1 MHAEGAE
8 APGPAAAQADPAA
21 GVADAPAPA
30 PVLAQQARILGTED
44 VTPLFRCSRCKLP
57 AHLSCLVKTYPA
69 AAYKAID
76 EQPSS
81 RRVLAS
87 PEFYTGHWT
96 CFECWKWPKTVDAI
110 LTFRDLPL
118 AATAGELQADGQRN
132 SVTRE
137 YYVKFLG
144 VSHRWNEWVPA
155 RWVEGQRES
164 QGKLGVF
171 LRERVNAWQS
181 FTAGVVVQPGGAKAK
196 PVIAAVNPDFLR
208 VERVLDVQV
217 KRSKHNGVDGKRVEE
232 IKRLDLDKDIESV
245 YVKWLGLPYDASTW
259 ELVPVSGLPPE
270 GLDGDKVYKLKV
282 DAEMY
287 PSFVEA
293 FDEYKKRNMI
303 GSIGEEKPCTR
314 DPNFYE
320 FESQPDYIVG
330 GSLKDYQ
337 IDGLNWLVYQW
348 FNTQGCILAD
358 EMGLGKTLQ
367 IVSFLSTLYTG
378 NNYFPFL
385 ILAPSITIGHWL
397 DEFHKWAP
405 NMVVVHYTGSKTDRQ
420 MIREYEIFRPKSSS
434 STLRYRFHVLL
445 SSYESMMQ
453 ESQLFKEIPFAVL
466 VCDEGHRLK
475 NDESR
480 TFRQLMN
487 NITVQHKV
495 VLSGTPLQNN
505 MREMFNLLNFLD
517 PEQYSDPKDLAS
529 KFGIE
534 NIKSDDTIIPKI
546 HKFLRP
552 LFLRR
557 TKKEVLT
564 FLPPK
569 AEILVPCPLTP
580 VQREL
585 YKAVLAKN
593 FDLLRSIGVQ
603 SGQTETKAVPLKN
616 ILMELRKICN
626 HPYLGSSNLEP
637 PDTSAADLH
646 KLMVDASG
654 KFSLLQPMLRKLH
667 TRGHRVL
674 IFSQF
679 KIVLDIVEDFL
690 NGENYEYLRI
700 DGETP
705 TSQRHSMIN
714 SFNSPDSKHF
724 VFLLTTRTGGTGI
737 NLTSADTV
745 IIYDS
750 DWNPHQDIQAV
761 ARVHRIGQTKPVLI
775 YKLFTRDTVEC
786 EHAASIIER
795 STSKL
800 VLDKIVVG
808 ALDEENVDT
817 KQLSSILKV
826 GARKLFDEST
836 DQESSALK
844 FDDAAVERLI
854 DRDRIIEEEQEKEK
868 AIAVAQA
875 ASKNTEDEAGAEARE
890 NATKSSF
897 SFAKVWIL
905 DAEAAAAE
913 KAKEDDVMETE
924 EQGEDES
931 DENFWERLLQ
941 GRIET
946 AVQNFDDSMIL
957 GKRRRVAV
965 NYREARRNRPD
976 IQLELEADDASDE
989 YAPEDDSAQESAS
1002 DASEME
1008 DDALEFKGLSSNAE
1022 TQWVPWK
1029 TFTNRLDPFKARP
1042 YLPSESQRIAKCW
1055 LCLKQSC
1062 RYREHC
1068 EKAADANFLKT
1079 LLDGLTSVINRP
1091 AKPNTD
1097 LSSLRFKIR
1106 IVTRLLT
1113 HAMTLSNANS
1123 IQQKSRDDY
1132 LAHPRKRMTGP
1143 SAPAG
1148 EPRQSQSVAAL
1159 NHVVPAANIKLDE
1172 KSLKKLRDFNAQL
1185 QELRKMLQKEASPP
1199 NSIVPTAGAVHT
1211 ADFIDLTESP
1221 TLPTAPVQVPAV
1233 VPTSSI
1239 MPAIAASAPL
1249 PASTI
1254 ASNVGPP
1261 VLGHPQTAPSTNA
1274 ASKPA
1279 LPPIAPSQ
1287 ILKSHPEVPSQI
1299 HRLDPQLSVQTARI
1313 SGASLG
1319 QRLLASN
1326 SPTLSRPLLANQLN
1340 QQLLSDFASPPLAN
1354 SPVNL
1359 KGNAPQQFLST
1370 EPAQLVQQPT
1380 HPAQKQLSQNIG
1392 NFAIQSHQQILSQ
1405 QHLFATPSQLQFQ
1418 PQFAQAPQ
1426 ACLQQIQQQPRQ
1438 PQYGQISAPQVQI
1451 LPTQQ
1456 TSYSLSNPQNTSP
1469 HALLQLPQQSQTMPV
1484 NLQNLSQH
1492 PLLQP
1497 PISMLGGISSNSSE
1511 SGYVDPICWFCGETG
1526 HTPESCM
1533 KVHPQNIDN
1542 TCFEYLEAYFKSGKL
1557 PANRYNALRSL
1568 AHSRLEQKQSYARE
1582 AAARIAQ
1589 TF

>member
-1 MHAEGAE
+1 METTADEDEFAGVECILDTRTGTDGVIEYLVKWEGNTSEAAWVPEDDVVGLDSLIAEFNKPKSTQSLEGGENSESGQGHSGQQGAKRNADGVERERGSADKPRKKPVKVAAKQVVRNGKVVYSVLWDDKSLSEESANSIRGNALESLIEEYEIAETSGSTGTRSTRSSQSLAPTTTRSAVLRNSRPAAIEIESVQTTRRTSSRNAGIKLDLIDEAAPEPAISSTRSGKKIGKGSESADAAQMRKRKNVIEDSDEEFNENEDDSEDEEEVDELALGNEVDDDDGYREGRRKIHDKREKGDEGMDLDEEEEEEEASDIESEDAEEEEEEGDTDGEVDDESTGRDLDSRNNGLKTHHDFCLRCGAGDENKPKKGRAKKDADLIGSVGELLPCATCSASCHEKCRIKPNKKDRERYSARAQELGFFIDVYQCPDCFPLTLPPCNICNLPVMHAEGAE

-320 FESQPDYIVG
+320 FETQPDFIVG

-775 YKLFTRDTVEC
+775 YKLFTRDTVES
-786 EHAASIIER
+786 SIIER

-1068 EKAADANFLKT
+1068 EKAADA
-1079 LLDGLTSVINRP
+1079 V
-1091 AKPNTD
+1091 
-1097 LSSLRFKIR
+1097 
-1106 IVTRLLT
+1106 
-1113 HAMTLSNANS
+1113 
-1123 IQQKSRDDY
+1123 
-1132 LAHPRKRMTGP
+1132 
-1143 SAPAG
+1143 
-1148 EPRQSQSVAAL
+1148 
-1159 NHVVPAANIKLDE
+1159 
-1172 KSLKKLRDFNAQL
+1172 
-1185 QELRKMLQKEASPP
+1185 
-1199 NSIVPTAGAVHT
+1199 
-1211 ADFIDLTESP
+1211 
-1221 TLPTAPVQVPAV
+1221 
-1233 VPTSSI
+1233 
-1239 MPAIAASAPL
+1239 
-1249 PASTI
+1249 
-1254 ASNVGPP
+1254 
-1261 VLGHPQTAPSTNA
+1261 
-1274 ASKPA
+1274 
-1279 LPPIAPSQ
+1279 
-1287 ILKSHPEVPSQI
+1287 
-1299 HRLDPQLSVQTARI
+1299 
-1313 SGASLG
+1313 
-1319 QRLLASN
+1319 
-1326 SPTLSRPLLANQLN
+1326 
-1340 QQLLSDFASPPLAN
+1340 
-1354 SPVNL
+1354 
-1359 KGNAPQQFLST
+1359 
-1370 EPAQLVQQPT
+1370 
-1380 HPAQKQLSQNIG
+1380 
-1392 NFAIQSHQQILSQ
+1392 
-1405 QHLFATPSQLQFQ
+1405 
-1418 PQFAQAPQ
+1418 
-1426 ACLQQIQQQPRQ
+1426 
-1438 PQYGQISAPQVQI
+1438 
-1451 LPTQQ
+1451 
-1456 TSYSLSNPQNTSP
+1456 
-1469 HALLQLPQQSQTMPV
+1469 
-1484 NLQNLSQH
+1484 
-1492 PLLQP
+1492 
-1497 PISMLGGISSNSSE
+1497 
-1511 SGYVDPICWFCGETG
+1511 
-1526 HTPESCM
+1526 
-1533 KVHPQNIDN
+1533 
-1542 TCFEYLEAYFKSGKL
+1542 
-1557 PANRYNALRSL
+1557 
-1568 AHSRLEQKQSYARE
+1568 
-1582 AAARIAQ
+1582 
-1589 TF
+1589 

>member
-1 MHAEGAE
+1 MGPATSAAILVFLAPLPCQESANSITDKVLESLIEEYENAEAAGSTSSRSSRSSQSLAHTNTRSGTTITDNPTANETESVQTTRRTSSRNTGIKVDLRNQAAPEKGFSSTRSGKKIGKEVESAAATQLRKRKHVIEDSDEEFDGDASDSEDEEQVDELALDNDDEDEDGYRKERRNRRQGGTGKRREDLDVEDEEEASDINSEDDEEEEEDVDFEGEADESVGRNLDRRNNGLTTHHDFCLRCGAGDENKPKKGRAKKDADLIGSVGELLPCATCSASCHEKCRIKPNKKDRERYSARAQELGFFIDVYQCPDCFPLTLPPCNICNLPVMHAEGAE
-8 APGPAAAQADPAA
+8 APGPAA
-21 GVADAPAPA
+21 
-30 PVLAQQARILGTED
+30 AQQARILGTED

-505 MREMFNLLNFLD
+505 MREMFNLLNFLVRIVLLARNCFDCFSFQD

-714 SFNSPDSKHF
+714 SFNSTDSKHF

-775 YKLFTRDTVEC
+775 YKLFTRDTVES
-786 EHAASIIER
+786 SIIER

-817 KQLSSILKV
+817 KELSSILKV
-826 GARKLFDEST
+826 GARKLFEEST

-868 AIAVAQA
+868 AMTAAQA
-875 ASKNTEDEAGAEARE
+875 ASKNTEDDAGAEANE
-890 NATKSSF
+890 NATKPSF

-946 AVQNFDDSMIL
+946 AAQNFNDSMIL

-976 IQLELEADDASDE
+976 IQLELEADDVSDE
-989 YAPEDDSAQESAS
+989 YAPEEDSAQESAS

-1008 DDALEFKGLSSNAE
+1008 DDQLEFKGLSGNVG
-1022 TQWVPWK
+1022 TQWIPWK
-1029 TFTNRLDPFKARP
+1029 TFSNRLDPFKARP
-1042 YLPSESQRIAKCW
+1042 YPPSESQRIAKCW

-1068 EKAADANFLKT
+1068 EKAADA
-1079 LLDGLTSVINRP
+1079 
-1091 AKPNTD
+1091 
-1097 LSSLRFKIR
+1097 
-1106 IVTRLLT
+1106 
-1113 HAMTLSNANS
+1113 
-1123 IQQKSRDDY
+1123 
-1132 LAHPRKRMTGP
+1132 
-1143 SAPAG
+1143 
-1148 EPRQSQSVAAL
+1148 
-1159 NHVVPAANIKLDE
+1159 
-1172 KSLKKLRDFNAQL
+1172 
-1185 QELRKMLQKEASPP
+1185 
-1199 NSIVPTAGAVHT
+1199 
-1211 ADFIDLTESP
+1211 
-1221 TLPTAPVQVPAV
+1221 
-1233 VPTSSI
+1233 
-1239 MPAIAASAPL
+1239 
-1249 PASTI
+1249 
-1254 ASNVGPP
+1254 
-1261 VLGHPQTAPSTNA
+1261 
-1274 ASKPA
+1274 
-1279 LPPIAPSQ
+1279 
-1287 ILKSHPEVPSQI
+1287 
-1299 HRLDPQLSVQTARI
+1299 
-1313 SGASLG
+1313 
-1319 QRLLASN
+1319 
-1326 SPTLSRPLLANQLN
+1326 
-1340 QQLLSDFASPPLAN
+1340 
-1354 SPVNL
+1354 
-1359 KGNAPQQFLST
+1359 
-1370 EPAQLVQQPT
+1370 
-1380 HPAQKQLSQNIG
+1380 
-1392 NFAIQSHQQILSQ
+1392 
-1405 QHLFATPSQLQFQ
+1405 
-1418 PQFAQAPQ
+1418 
-1426 ACLQQIQQQPRQ
+1426 
-1438 PQYGQISAPQVQI
+1438 
-1451 LPTQQ
+1451 
-1456 TSYSLSNPQNTSP
+1456 
-1469 HALLQLPQQSQTMPV
+1469 
-1484 NLQNLSQH
+1484 
-1492 PLLQP
+1492 
-1497 PISMLGGISSNSSE
+1497 
-1511 SGYVDPICWFCGETG
+1511 
-1526 HTPESCM
+1526 
-1533 KVHPQNIDN
+1533 
-1542 TCFEYLEAYFKSGKL
+1542 
-1557 PANRYNALRSL
+1557 
-1568 AHSRLEQKQSYARE
+1568 
-1582 AAARIAQ
+1582 
-1589 TF
+1589 